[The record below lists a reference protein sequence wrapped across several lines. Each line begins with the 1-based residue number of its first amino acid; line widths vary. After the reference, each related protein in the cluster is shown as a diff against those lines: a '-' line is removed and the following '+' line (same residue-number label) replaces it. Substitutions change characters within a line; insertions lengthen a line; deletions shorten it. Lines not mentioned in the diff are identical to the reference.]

1 MTDRAAIIGR
11 ITAIIADIGPAADIG
26 SAADAN
32 PKVGAMAVKALAATP
47 LCHGYAVRLS
57 IRIFELHR

>member
-26 SAADAN
+26 SADAN

>member
-11 ITAIIADIGPAADIG
+11 ITAIIADIG

-57 IRIFELHR
+57 IRIFELRR